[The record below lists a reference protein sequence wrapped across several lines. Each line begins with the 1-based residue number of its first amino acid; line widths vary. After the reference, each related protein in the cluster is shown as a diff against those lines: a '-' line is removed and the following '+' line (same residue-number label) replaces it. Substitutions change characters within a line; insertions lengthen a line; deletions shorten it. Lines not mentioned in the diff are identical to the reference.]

1 MGYLLDNTPK
11 RLQGLQLLLT
21 NFTDALEIRLQDSRQ
36 EELVNRIVEETTA
49 QAGIVVV
56 TSTSSCLDCTSGNS
70 GSDQHV
76 VVEAVGVSAGVVTTA
91 TDVGEEQRWGG
102 GVVEQQPQ

>member
-1 MGYLLDNTPK
+1 MVRRLK
-11 RLQGLQLLLT
+11 RDQTSRLT
-21 NFTDALEIRLQDSRQ
+21 AGRVGQQN
-36 EELVNRIVEETTA
+36 NR
-49 QAGIVVV
+49 GD
-56 TSTSSCLDCTSGNS
+56 DCTSGNS

-91 TDVGEEQRWGG
+91 TDVGEEQRRGG